1 MALLLFS
8 QRCQHSMKIIK
19 YVQDTKP
26 LHSMLLFH
34 DVNKLGVPDEL
45 KGKIN
50 SVPVLLT
57 KSDQKILVGKE
68 IMAWFESVLP
78 SEFEGADTGFGA
90 SLTDPEGGGGGG
102 MFELD
107 SYGLALA
114 PPMTKDIQARI
125 DQSVQDAYQQRQ
137 GS

>member
-19 YVQDTKP
+19 YVQDNKP
-26 LHSMLLFH
+26 LHSMMLFH
-34 DVNKLGVPDEL
+34 DVNKLGVPEEL
-45 KGKIN
+45 QGKIN

-78 SEFEGADTGFGA
+78 SDFVGADTGFGA
-90 SLTDPEGGGGGG
+90 SLTDAEGGDGD
-102 MFELD
+102 MFALD

-114 PPMTKDIQARI
+114 PPMTKDMEARI
-125 DQSVQDAYQQRQ
+125 SLSVQDAYQQRQ